1 MAAPA
6 VARIPAFVRDALLVA
21 VLCGATLP
29 ATAGEPVPVALSS
42 ALLLPLLWRRRA
54 PLPVFCAVAA
64 AAFVQWLAGC
74 QLPADAALLIALATV
89 AAHTAGREVLVACAV
104 LEGGILLA
112 CHSWAEEG
120 RFVSSAVALNALAAA
135 AALLGAY
142 TRALRERTVH
152 LERER
157 DQRARLAVAGERSR
171 IAREM
176 HDIVT
181 HNLSVMVALAD
192 AAGYA
197 PPDEDLARPALEQ
210 ISGTGRQAL
219 ADMRRALGVLRA
231 DTAETESQPLP
242 GIARLEVLAEQMRA
256 AGLPTALEVLGDRSR
271 VPAAAQLTVYRLVQ
285 EALTNTLRHTPHG
298 TRARVR
304 VVCLAEGV
312 TVDVVDDGPGGRS
325 TGPAPGHGI
334 AGMRER
340 AAAHGGRLLAGPLP
354 DGGWHVGARLGPGD
368 GTAGGLRR

>member
-1 MAAPA
+1 MAAPV

-29 ATAGEPVPVALSS
+29 ATAGEPVSVALSS

-74 QLPADAALLIALATV
+74 QLPADAALLVALATV

-112 CHSWAEEG
+112 CHRWAEEG
-120 RFVSSAVALNALAAA
+120 RFGSSAVALTALAAA

-231 DTAETESQPLP
+231 DPAETESQPLP
-242 GIARLEVLAEQMRA
+242 GMAQLEVLAEQMGA
-256 AGLPTALEVLGDRSR
+256 AGLPTALEVLGDPSR

-312 TVDVVDDGPGGRS
+312 TVDVVDDGPGGRR
-325 TGPAPGHGI
+325 TGPVPGHGI

-340 AAAHGGRLLAGPLP
+340 TAAHGGRLLAGPLP